1 MKGKGYKY
9 DPETEDLLS
18 MFGITYGL
26 TAPTKST
33 TPNTGNISVKDNSGI
48 VNPTND
54 SVVTKPGENT
64 NVNIFTT
71 PDGKQ
76 WKLDENG
83 QLVPVI
89 VKEEGSIPAEQPEEN
104 FEELVVRI
112 PTFFNPDR
120 TAKISGVRIGGFRV
134 GDGVG
139 NIFDE
144 NGNLIT
150 DNSIGPEALFTP
162 TDETNPHYIMYKL
175 PNGEYMLLSQ
185 NGIGHR
191 ITPEFADQLSNG
203 KVAYKDITKNL
214 QPLVYKAN
222 TKKEEGGKI
231 DFKKVDSLVAK
242 NSNKIAKGE
251 NGLDLKDLP
260 DVGGGYNYN
269 IPSAL
274 KFVSPLISTGRF
286 IETSIAQRKDRDLAK
301 KMLNEGRFND
311 LAV

>member
-1 MKGKGYKY
+1 
-9 DPETEDLLS
+9 
-18 MFGITYGL
+18 
-26 TAPTKST
+26 
-33 TPNTGNISVKDNSGI
+33 
-48 VNPTND
+48 
-54 SVVTKPGENT
+54 
-64 NVNIFTT
+64 
-71 PDGKQ
+71 
-76 WKLDENG
+76 
-83 QLVPVI
+83 
-89 VKEEGSIPAEQPEEN
+89 
-104 FEELVVRI
+104 
-112 PTFFNPDR
+112 
-120 TAKISGVRIGGFRV
+120 
-134 GDGVG
+134 
-139 NIFDE
+139 
-144 NGNLIT
+144 
-150 DNSIGPEALFTP
+150 
-162 TDETNPHYIMYKL
+162 MYKL

-222 TKKEEGGKI
+222 TKKEEGGKT